1 MFQNG
6 DEAIKVPQEVLDY
19 ADEIGIDITGKSPD
33 EISRAITTKLNELN
47 LIGKGG
53 TLFDYTDPLD
63 YGIAALG
70 LTGVGAGAA
79 GGIKAIKTAA
89 KGTKIYK
96 LKQKGKI
103 ILEMLKPT
111 SGLKPGIAKV
121 GTKGFQSRNKLN
133 PFSYN
138 YKGPLSQAKRLSV
151 LTGVPAVGSRMF
163 GGDDPLKQAPPNI
176 SELLK
181 SLENKE
187 NENAI
192 KVEDKLSPEQM
203 QKNKIA
209 EIDGFIK
216 NYQTAADVFKAQQGE
231 KNRISNRNKQNIF
244 MEEVALSLAANKGD
258 IGAGGAE
265 GAALAAKRMS
275 EEEGEAEAARIKLA
289 ESQIGKG
296 DLTPT
301 EKIKV
306 SGLYSESIKHL
317 DNMGFIMGELETLN
331 AAVDSG
337 AATGAAGIYGR
348 LRDKVAGF
356 TGFNDDTVNDATK
369 AKQIL
374 EFIRSQLIR
383 ELLNESGRTI
393 SNLDRQLIN
402 QITGDIEDLGS
413 GKGAIKEAIR
423 RVQDRIRTAV
433 TESQNNISFIDAEYG
448 QSMPNLEIY
457 RRGFGNYDADTYSSA
472 PDDVEVTED
481 DTID

>member
-1 MFQNG
+1 MFVNG
-6 DEAIKVPQEVLDY
+6 DEAIKVPSEVQKF
-19 ADEIGIDITGKSPD
+19 ADELGVDITGKSSA
-33 EISRAITTKLNELN
+33 EIERALETKLNEVN

-53 TLFDYTDPLD
+53 MLFDYTDPLD
-63 YGIAALG
+63 YALTGASLFGVGIGAKGAYKAFKGAKAGTKLARMRERFIKIKKALNPTRGKKPGIKNPITGKFGPRNPYNPLSYNYDPSKIVGYGGAAALG
-70 LTGVGAGAA
+70 
-79 GGIKAIKTAA
+79 
-89 KGTKIYK
+89 
-96 LKQKGKI
+96 GK
-103 ILEMLKPT
+103 
-111 SGLKPGIAKV
+111 
-121 GTKGFQSRNKLN
+121 
-133 PFSYN
+133 
-138 YKGPLSQAKRLSV
+138 
-151 LTGVPAVGSRMF
+151 MF
-163 GGDDPLKQAPPNI
+163 GGDDPLNQTPPNI

-181 SLENKE
+181 SLEDKE
-187 NENAI
+187 NSNKI
-192 KVEDKLSPEQM
+192 KVEDKLSPEEM

-258 IGAGGAE
+258 IGAGGSE

-275 EEEGEAEAARIKLA
+275 EEESEIEKARIKLA

-301 EKIKV
+301 EKMKV
-306 SGLYSESIKHL
+306 SGQYSESIKHL

-348 LRDKVAGF
+348 LKDKVAGF
-356 TGFNDDTVNDATK
+356 TGFDDDTVNDATK

-448 QSMPNLEIY
+448 QQMPNLEIY
-457 RRGFGNYDADTYSSA
+457 RRGFGSYDADTYSSA

>member
-1 MFQNG
+1 
-6 DEAIKVPQEVLDY
+6 
-19 ADEIGIDITGKSPD
+19 
-33 EISRAITTKLNELN
+33 
-47 LIGKGG
+47 
-53 TLFDYTDPLD
+53 
-63 YGIAALG
+63 
-70 LTGVGAGAA
+70 
-79 GGIKAIKTAA
+79 
-89 KGTKIYK
+89 
-96 LKQKGKI
+96 
-103 ILEMLKPT
+103 
-111 SGLKPGIAKV
+111 
-121 GTKGFQSRNKLN
+121 
-133 PFSYN
+133 
-138 YKGPLSQAKRLSV
+138 
-151 LTGVPAVGSRMF
+151 
-163 GGDDPLKQAPPNI
+163 
-176 SELLK
+176 
-181 SLENKE
+181 
-187 NENAI
+187 
-192 KVEDKLSPEQM
+192 M
-203 QKNKIA
+203 QKNKLD
-209 EIDGFIK
+209 EIDSFIK
-216 NYQTAADVFKAQQGE
+216 NYQTASDVFKAQQNE
-231 KNRISNRNKQNIF
+231 KNRISGRNKQNIF
-244 MEEVALSLAANKGD
+244 MEEVAASLAENRGYM
-258 IGAGGAE
+258 GAGGAE
-265 GAALAAKRMS
+265 GAANAALRMS
-275 EEEGEAEAARIKLA
+275 EEESEAEAARIKLA
-289 ESQIGKG
+289 ETQSGQG

-331 AAVDSG
+331 SAVDSG

-348 LRDKVAGF
+348 LKDKVAGF
-356 TGFNDDTVNDATK
+356 TGFDDDTVNDATK

-457 RRGFGNYDADTYSSA
+457 RRGFGNYAAGTYSSD

>member
-1 MFQNG
+1 MFANG
-6 DEAIKVPQEVLDY
+6 DQVFKVPSEVQEF
-19 ADEIGIDITGKSPD
+19 ADELGVDITGKSSA
-33 EISRAITTKLNELN
+33 EIERALETKLNEVN

-53 TLFDYTDPLD
+53 LLFDYTDPLD
-63 YGIAALG
+63 YALTGASLFGVGIAGKGAYKAYKTAKAGTKLARFRERFRNIRKALNPTRGKKPGIQNPITGKFGPRNPYNPLSYNYDPSKIVGYGGAAALG
-70 LTGVGAGAA
+70 
-79 GGIKAIKTAA
+79 
-89 KGTKIYK
+89 
-96 LKQKGKI
+96 GKI
-103 ILEMLKPT
+103 
-111 SGLKPGIAKV
+111 
-121 GTKGFQSRNKLN
+121 
-133 PFSYN
+133 
-138 YKGPLSQAKRLSV
+138 
-151 LTGVPAVGSRMF
+151 F
-163 GGDDPLKQAPPNI
+163 GGDDPLNQTPPNI

-181 SLENKE
+181 SLENQ
-187 NENAI
+187 ENANKI
-192 KVEDKLSPEQM
+192 KVEDKLSSEEM
-203 QKNKIA
+203 QKNKLD
-209 EIDGFIK
+209 EIDSFIK
-216 NYQTAADVFKAQQGE
+216 NYQTASDVFKAQQNE
-231 KNRISNRNKQNIF
+231 KNRISGRNKQNIF
-244 MEEVALSLAANKGD
+244 MEEVAASLAKNRGYM
-258 IGAGGAE
+258 GAGGAE
-265 GAALAAKRMS
+265 GAANAALRMS

-289 ESQIGKG
+289 ATKAGQG

-331 AAVDSG
+331 SAIDSG

-356 TGFNDDTVNDATK
+356 TGFNDETVNDATK

-413 GKGAIKEAIR
+413 GRGAIKEAIR

-457 RRGFGNYDADTYSSA
+457 RRGFGNYAAGTYSSA
-472 PDDVEVTED
+472 PDDVEVTEN